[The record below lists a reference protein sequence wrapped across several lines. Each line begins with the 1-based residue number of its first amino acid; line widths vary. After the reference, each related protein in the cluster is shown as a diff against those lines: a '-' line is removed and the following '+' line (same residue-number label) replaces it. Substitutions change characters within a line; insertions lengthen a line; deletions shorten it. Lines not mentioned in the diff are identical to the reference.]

1 MKVYFAPGTCSLAT
15 LIVLEEI
22 SAVYQTERVDLAK
35 KLTETGEDYRRINPR
50 GAVPALLMDNGEVL
64 TENTAIMQYVCDSLA
79 PGYLPAGGTVARA
92 RVLEALS
99 YIGSEVHK
107 SYSPL
112 FRPMAE
118 DLRAAQIA
126 VLDARLAVVEG
137 WLADGR
143 SYLTGE
149 GFGPQDAYL
158 YTVTGWSQGLGHDL
172 SAFPAILAHRAR
184 VGERPSVQRA
194 RARSA
199 G

>member
-1 MKVYFAPGTCSLAT
+1 
-15 LIVLEEI
+15 
-22 SAVYQTERVDLAK
+22 
-35 KLTETGEDYRRINPR
+35 
-50 GAVPALLMDNGEVL
+50 
-64 TENTAIMQYVCDSLA
+64 
-79 PGYLPAGGTVARA
+79 
-92 RVLEALS
+92 
-99 YIGSEVHK
+99 VHK

-184 VGERPSVQRA
+184 VGVEETQWIAVLS
-194 RARSA
+194 
-199 G
+199 